1 MFKCSRG
8 PRFAMGWGYAADSK
22 PVANSEN
29 ISSSPD
35 WKMFPCG
42 WSGENWGQRSEF
54 DFPGR
59 ETRFFYKVP
68 FLWPVPEAKHVLP
81 GHCWTQGHSRFEDC
95 LWVAVCL
102 ATCPEAQTRVFHRP
116 IFPTRATQLRQC
128 IKAGQ
133 CLQKATLLPETEDT
147 LSSTLRFVASQKLCQ
162 RSVGLISWLGKLVPG
177 PREQGSSRLT
187 DGGGVGAWDA
197 LRRKQV
203 SADSLCVK
211 TWVAQFGRDKRDF
224 KEGQDDLRVWL
235 SPRKESGIC
244 YFSSSFLL
252 EAKGCSSSSNYA
264 RNVGKNLLEEA
275 EYKGHEI

>member
-1 MFKCSRG
+1 MGSSIWMFKCSRG
-8 PRFAMGWGYAADSK
+8 QGLRWVGDSGWFQTGGQFWKYQLQPWLKDVSMWVVWRELRTKVWVWFPRQG
-22 PVANSEN
+22 N
-29 ISSSPD
+29 
-35 WKMFPCG
+35 
-42 WSGENWGQRSEF
+42 
-54 DFPGR
+54 
-59 ETRFFYKVP
+59 TFFYKVP

-102 ATCPEAQTRVFHRP
+102 ATRPEAQTRVFHRP

-197 LRRKQV
+197 LRRRQV

-211 TWVAQFGRDKRDF
+211 TWVAQFRRDKRDF

-235 SPRKESGIC
+235 NPRKESGIC

-264 RNVGKNLLEEA
+264 RNVGKNLLEGA
-275 EYKGHEI
+275 E